1 MSHEGMWIARARRHL
16 RAEMLFSQRQP
27 AAPATAR
34 QCSPTMLLALTAGLA
49 ALKATTVAQVKRALP
64 ALEEQIDMDPEA
76 FHDFCT
82 FAFKFCLTVRGL
94 LCNSCVD

>member
-1 MSHEGMWIARARRHL
+1 
-16 RAEMLFSQRQP
+16 
-27 AAPATAR
+27 
-34 QCSPTMLLALTAGLA
+34 
-49 ALKATTVAQVKRALP
+49 VAQVKRALP

-94 LCNSCVD
+94 LCGTV

>member
-1 MSHEGMWIARARRHL
+1 M
-16 RAEMLFSQRQP
+16 
-27 AAPATAR
+27 
-34 QCSPTMLLALTAGLA
+34 
-49 ALKATTVAQVKRALP
+49 AQVKRALP

-94 LCNSCVD
+94 LCNICVDFAPSTLRRSTWTRRLSVDSAAPPSGSA